1 MAGLL
6 ILPEEG
12 EVVPLKEII
21 TEIGWAAVP
30 GMIFGEM
37 VQALFS
43 AFQPITRRATWVF
56 LKSLLTFQYS
66 FPCEFGF

>member
-6 ILPEEG
+6 VLPEEG
-12 EVVPLKEII
+12 EVVPLKVII

-37 VQALFS
+37 VETLFS
-43 AFQPITRRATWVF
+43 AFQSITHEP
-56 LKSLLTFQYS
+56 LGLFQNR
-66 FPCEFGF
+66 C